1 MYDSNASIV
10 VQGTV
15 YVCVPKNQWWFFGTR
30 SIDSF
35 VMNGVGVW
43 WPGYIL
49 IGYSDPENQESH
61 VDSVFLNLYIPRDE
75 RHTQV
80 RVKGVVSKE
89 DAILAAGRKL
99 LPALQSLYSTHQEFT
114 SLNNVRDLYKAPEII
129 AAPVSSLS
137 SSLSSSST
145 ETRSSE
151 PDEHPE
157 NQPEGMT
164 YPVPKI
170 IAGERESC

>member
-1 MYDSNASIV
+1 VDDSNASIV

-43 WPGYIL
+43 WPGYLL
-49 IGYSDPENQESH
+49 IGYSDPENQESR

-89 DAILAAGRKL
+89 DAIL
-99 LPALQSLYSTHQEFT
+99 PALQSLYSTHQEFT
-114 SLNNVRDLYKAPEII
+114 SLNNVRDLYKAPDT
-129 AAPVSSLS
+129 S
-137 SSLSSSST
+137 SSSST

-151 PDEHPE
+151 PDEDPE
-157 NQPEGMT
+157 NQPERMT

-170 IAGERESC
+170 IAGERESR

>member
-1 MYDSNASIV
+1 
-10 VQGTV
+10 
-15 YVCVPKNQWWFFGTR
+15 
-30 SIDSF
+30 
-35 VMNGVGVW
+35 
-43 WPGYIL
+43 
-49 IGYSDPENQESH
+49 
-61 VDSVFLNLYIPRDE
+61 
-75 RHTQV
+75 
-80 RVKGVVSKE
+80 VKGVVSKE

-114 SLNNVRDLYKAPEII
+114 SLNNVRDLYKAPDII
-129 AAPVSSLS
+129 AAPVSSS
-137 SSLSSSST
+137 SSSSSPSST

-151 PDEHPE
+151 PDEDPE

>member
-1 MYDSNASIV
+1 VDDSNASIV

-43 WPGYIL
+43 WPGYLL
-49 IGYSDPENQESH
+49 IGYSDPENQESR

-114 SLNNVRDLYKAPEII
+114 SLNNVRDLYKAPDT
-129 AAPVSSLS
+129 S
-137 SSLSSSST
+137 SSSSSSSSST

-151 PDEHPE
+151 PDEDPE
-157 NQPEGMT
+157 NQPERMT

>member
-1 MYDSNASIV
+1 MCAK
-10 VQGTV
+10 
-15 YVCVPKNQWWFFGTR
+15 KNCLDQWWFFGTR
-30 SIDSF
+30 SIDFF
-35 VMNGVGVW
+35 VMNGVGVS

-49 IGYSDPENQESH
+49 IEYSDPENQESR

-99 LPALQSLYSTHQEFT
+99 LPALQSLYSTHEEFT
-114 SLNNVRDLYKAPEII
+114 SLNNVRDLYKAPDII
-129 AAPVSSLS
+129 AAPVSSSS

-145 ETRSSE
+145 ETSSSE
-151 PDEHPE
+151 PDEDPE